1 MFLIGVCIGGII
13 AYGIFVYM
21 HGKMYE
27 NLLEQ
32 NIELRAE
39 VSELTNRNE
48 TLIKDQKNLDE
59 KSHELSTIEHIEI
72 TIHNEKEMEFD
83 RLESLDLA
91 ERMKKE
97 VHHIIG
103 KEISEIS
110 EHDQL
115 LISSI
120 ENKPFQVGDYFYY
133 FRVYQLTI
141 ANTVKIKVQ
150 ARLSKDD

>member
-1 MFLIGVCIGGII
+1 MC
-13 AYGIFVYM
+13 IFVYM
-21 HGKMYE
+21 HSKMYE

-97 VHHIIG
+97 VHQDR
-103 KEISEIS
+103 KSTR
-110 EHDQL
+110 L
-115 LISSI
+115 NSSYVDI
-120 ENKPFQVGDYFYY
+120 
-133 FRVYQLTI
+133 
-141 ANTVKIKVQ
+141 
-150 ARLSKDD
+150 